1 MKHIQFTVR
10 LSPCHVRILQRL
22 AEARQISRYAM
33 LGQVIGKGLL
43 AYSHEAER
51 HSDSADNE
59 ADIASQMA
67 LLGERL
73 DVLDH
78 LIDRTLFVA
87 CASYTYARHG
97 ALGLSRDEAQ
107 IAADAKAAF
116 ERQRALPKDLS

>member
-1 MKHIQFTVR
+1 
-10 LSPCHVRILQRL
+10 
-22 AEARQISRYAM
+22 M
-33 LGQVIGKGLL
+33 LGQVIGKTLT
-43 AYSHEAER
+43 AMVQSDAE
-51 HSDSADNE
+51 SADA
-59 ADIASQMA
+59 ADLAGQMA

-107 IAADAKAAF
+107 IATDAKAAF
-116 ERQRALPKDLS
+116 QNAQRALPKDPS

>member
-10 LSPCHVRILQRL
+10 LSPSHVRILQRL

-43 AYSHEAER
+43 AYSHQVQSDAE
-51 HSDSADNE
+51 SADSASDL
-59 ADIASQMA
+59 AGQMT